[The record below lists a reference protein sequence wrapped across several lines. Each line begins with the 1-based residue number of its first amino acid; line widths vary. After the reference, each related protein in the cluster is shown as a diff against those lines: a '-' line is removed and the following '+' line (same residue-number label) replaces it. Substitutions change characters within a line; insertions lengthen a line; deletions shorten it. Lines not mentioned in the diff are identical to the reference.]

1 MTPAEPV
8 ELHLLCLSSSLSPR
22 RKTLTYPPKGSF
34 CKMENALLL
43 CIFLSHWHF
52 LNALFTVE
60 VPQPQY
66 IVEYGSNVTMECRFR
81 VNGELKLQELSV
93 IWEKKEEHT
102 KEVYKLHKGKENL
115 NNQHSNY
122 RGRVNLLKEK
132 LQLGQSM
139 LQITNVKPTDAG
151 TYLCLIGYEGADYKT
166 ITLQVKAPYR
176 NITKRTVT
184 VQGTAGHSEWELI
197 CQSEGYPKAEVIWHN
212 GEHQDF
218 SAKAN
223 TTYEAGTDQLYSVT
237 STLKTNTSVNETF
250 HCVFWN
256 KEFKENTSA
265 ILIIPDCPVGSRRIN
280 GRHYFATA
288 GAVLVL
294 FGSSLL
300 FMLWVKK
307 ARKDQDREM
316 GTNYAAVK
324 VIKLSTD
331 EEEGDCRGISPE
343 NEELENVRIEVT

>member
-1 MTPAEPV
+1 
-8 ELHLLCLSSSLSPR
+8 
-22 RKTLTYPPKGSF
+22 
-34 CKMENALLL
+34 MENALLL

-66 IVEYGSNVTMECRFR
+66 TVEYGSNVTMECRFQ
-81 VNGELKLQELSV
+81 VNGKLKLQDLSV

-102 KEVYKLHKGKENL
+102 KEVYKLHKGRENL

-122 RGRVNLLKEK
+122 KGRVNLLKHK
-132 LQLGQSM
+132 LQSGQSM
-139 LQITNVKPTDAG
+139 LQITSVKPTDAG

-223 TTYEAGTDQLYSVT
+223 TSYEAGTDQLYSVT

-250 HCVFWN
+250 HCIFWN

-265 ILIIPDCPVGSRRIN
+265 ILIIPDCPVRSQRIN
-280 GRHYFATA
+280 SRHYFATV
-288 GAVLVL
+288 GAVLVF

-307 ARKDQDREM
+307 GIHFFYHIFLLLLCLLILIELKSADDGLFQLLHPETPNSLNSCIASFLIPLFFLM
-316 GTNYAAVK
+316 FSHHILTIK
-324 VIKLSTD
+324 VVFI
-331 EEEGDCRGISPE
+331 ISQAQ
-343 NEELENVRIEVT
+343 

>member
-1 MTPAEPV
+1 
-8 ELHLLCLSSSLSPR
+8 
-22 RKTLTYPPKGSF
+22 
-34 CKMENALLL
+34 MENALLL
-43 CIFLSHWHF
+43 CIFVSHWHF

-66 IVEYGSNVTMECRFR
+66 IVEYGSNVTMECRFQ
-81 VNGELKLQELSV
+81 VNGELKLQDLSV

-102 KEVYKLHKGKENL
+102 KEVYKLHKGKENF

-122 RGRVNLLKEK
+122 GGRVNLLKDK

-139 LQITNVKPTDAG
+139 LQITSVKPTDAG

-184 VQGTAGHSEWELI
+184 VQGTAGHNEWELT
-197 CQSEGYPKAEVIWHN
+197 CQSQGYPKAEVIWHN

-223 TTYEAGTDQLYSVT
+223 TSYETGTDQLYSVT
-237 STLKTNTSVNETF
+237 STLKTNTSINETF
-250 HCVFWN
+250 HCIFWN

-265 ILIIPDCPVGSRRIN
+265 ILIIPDCPVDSQRINSRR
-280 GRHYFATA
+280 YFATA

-307 ARKDQDREM
+307 ARKDQDRETC
-316 GTNYAAVK
+316 TNNAAVK

-331 EEEGDCRGISPE
+331 EEEGDCREISPE

>member
-1 MTPAEPV
+1 FEEV
-8 ELHLLCLSSSLSPR
+8 SLVKSLELQQH
-22 RKTLTYPPKGSF
+22 KTS
-34 CKMENALLL
+34 
-43 CIFLSHWHF
+43 
-52 LNALFTVE
+52 LFTVE

-81 VNGELKLQELSV
+81 VN
-93 IWEKKEEHT
+93 
-102 KEVYKLHKGKENL
+102 GKENL

-265 ILIIPDCPVGSRRIN
+265 ILIIPG
-280 GRHYFATA
+280 
-288 GAVLVL
+288 
-294 FGSSLL
+294 
-300 FMLWVKK
+300 
-307 ARKDQDREM
+307 
-316 GTNYAAVK
+316 
-324 VIKLSTD
+324 
-331 EEEGDCRGISPE
+331 
-343 NEELENVRIEVT
+343 NVS